1 MFAIDYIYLNYKAK
15 TLKNFFLGFIVSLF
29 LITVCFSQTDPCNIE
44 YKDGKGLTN
53 TKLMG
58 IHENLL
64 LVSEATNY
72 KIVNTD
78 KIARIKFDNGKFW
91 KTGAAFGAALGFVG
105 GFLVY
110 QIWGKKKIKF
120 LPSDATL
127 GILGVF
133 TLPCTVIGGL
143 IGMAFKNI
151 DVYELSKLNA
161 FVKAKE
167 IKFIMKDHAEYK

>member
-1 MFAIDYIYLNYKAK
+1 LRKYL
-15 TLKNFFLGFIVSLF
+15 LFFFGLI
-29 LITVCFSQTDPCNIE
+29 LITTAGFAQTDPCSIV
-44 YKDGKGLTN
+44 YKNGSGIPRTRI
-53 TKLMG
+53 MG

-64 LVSEATNY
+64 LVSDTGSY

-78 KIARIKFDNGKFW
+78 KIARIKFDNGKYW
-91 KTGAAFGAALGFVG
+91 KTGAAFGAGIGFVG

-120 LPSDATL
+120 LPKDATL
-127 GILGVF
+127 GVMGLF
-133 TLPCTVIGGL
+133 TIPCAVIGGL

-151 DVYELSKLNA
+151 DVYELSKLNS

-167 IKFIMKDHAEYK
+167 IKYIIKDHAQYK

>member
-1 MFAIDYIYLNYKAK
+1 MKKLLFAFTGLI
-15 TLKNFFLGFIVSLF
+15 LF
-29 LITVCFSQTDPCNIE
+29 YSICFSQTDQCSIV
-44 YKDGKGLTN
+44 YKNGSGIPRTRLI
-53 TKLMG
+53 G

-64 LVSEATNY
+64 LVSDTGAY

-78 KIARIKFDNGKFW
+78 KIARIRFDNGKYW
-91 KTGAAFGAALGFVG
+91 KTGAAFGAGIGFVG

-120 LPSDATL
+120 LPKDPTIGVL
-127 GILGVF
+127 GLF
-133 TLPCTVIGGL
+133 TVPCAVIGGL

-151 DVYELSKLNA
+151 DVYELAKLTS

-167 IKFIMKDHAEYK
+167 IKYIIKDHAQFK

>member
-1 MFAIDYIYLNYKAK
+1 M
-15 TLKNFFLGFIVSLF
+15 KNFFFCSIAAVILSS
-29 LITVCFSQTDPCNIE
+29 VCFSQTDQCSIV
-44 YKDGKGLTN
+44 YKDGKGIPR

-64 LVSEATNY
+64 LVSDTGSY

-78 KIARIKFDNGKFW
+78 RIAKIRFDNGKYW

-105 GFLVY
+105 GFMVY
-110 QIWGKKKIKF
+110 EIWGKAKIKF
-120 LPSDATL
+120 LPEDATL

-133 TLPCTVIGGL
+133 TIPCAIIGGL
-143 IGMAFKNI
+143 IGMAFNNI
-151 DVYELSKLNA
+151 DVYELSKLNS

-167 IKFIMKDHAEYK
+167 IKFIMKDHAEFK